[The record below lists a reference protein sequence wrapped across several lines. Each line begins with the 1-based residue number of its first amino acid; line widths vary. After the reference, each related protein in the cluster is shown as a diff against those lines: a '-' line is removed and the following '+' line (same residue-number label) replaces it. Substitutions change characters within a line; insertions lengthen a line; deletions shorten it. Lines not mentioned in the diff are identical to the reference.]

1 MAFMDGGS
9 LRNVDRL
16 VLRMHRRARQR
27 HPVLPAHQ
35 RAQHPI
41 IARPCRKR
49 AAIALS
55 PDQPLAVS
63 RHQLAVQPTR
73 AITTK
78 DRDAVVKRV
87 AGALSS
93 QTG

>member
-1 MAFMDGGS
+1 MAFMDGGP

-16 VLRMHRRARQR
+16 VLRMHRRVRQR
-27 HPVLPAHQ
+27 HPAHQ

-78 DRDAVVKRV
+78 ERDAVVKRV
-87 AGALSS
+87 PGATSS